1 MIPVMSGVDLFGS
14 FVMIYHGEQKFSNE
28 QVELASSFADQA
40 ALAIGNSNLRES
52 AEQLAVTAERN
63 RLARDLHDAVTQ
75 TLFSASMIAEALPV
89 LLENDPQEGKRML
102 KEMRQLSRGA
112 LAEMRTLLIELRPS
126 AVIETKLPE
135 LIRQLSEAAS
145 GKTGVKVDFTSQISN
160 ILPEDVHISFY
171 RIAQEALNNIV
182 KHAHA
187 KHVEIILESHTIN
200 KDFISVGMEIRDD
213 GLGFNPNEIEINHF
227 GLNIMRERAD
237 LIQAELTIESSKGN
251 GTLINIE
258 WQGRVG

>member
-1 MIPVMSGVDLFGS
+1 
-14 FVMIYHGEQKFSNE
+14 
-28 QVELASSFADQA
+28 
-40 ALAIGNSNLRES
+40 
-52 AEQLAVTAERN
+52 
-63 RLARDLHDAVTQ
+63 
-75 TLFSASMIAEALPV
+75 
-89 LLENDPQEGKRML
+89 
-102 KEMRQLSRGA
+102 

-135 LIRQLSEAAS
+135 LIRQLSEAVS
-145 GKTGVKVDFTSQISN
+145 GKTGVKVDITSHFSN

-200 KDFISVGMEIRDD
+200 EDFISIGMEIRDD
-213 GLGFNPNEIEINHF
+213 GLGFNPDEIEINHF
-227 GLNIMRERAD
+227 GLNIMRERAE

-251 GTLINIE
+251 GTLINVE